1 MPSVG
6 ELALGVSHSLNSAGE
21 DPSAEQP
28 DRSRVITRA
37 VTSISRGVAGSSHT
51 ADTIGARDAFS
62 QSKSPPTGECQVRST
77 TRW

>member
-6 ELALGVSHSLNSAGE
+6 ELALGASHSFNSAGE
-21 DPSAEQP
+21 HPSDEKP

-37 VTSISRGVAGSSHT
+37 VTSISRGVVGSSHT
-51 ADTIGARDAFS
+51 ADMTGARDAFS
-62 QSKSPPTGECQVRST
+62 QSKSATTGECQVRST